1 MKRIIYTAVALIT
14 CASVFGIADYYNA
27 KKKGALVNYTDDDQV
42 TTTAV
47 TEKKTD
53 AVTVA
58 TKETGLKEKGVKAE
72 VLREEREKEPK
83 RLQQKARK
91 LKTNDQYVTKTDVV
105 VTETKEPVAVKVD
118 PVTTLLQSK
127 GGDGNDS
134 LDLKEEK
141 RSIRMEMFSRA
152 PIRTKKIKKN

>member
-42 TTTAV
+42 TTTVV

-53 AVTVA
+53 AVTLA
-58 TKETGLKEKGVKAE
+58 KNETGLRETGLREKG
-72 VLREEREKEPK
+72 EKEQK
-83 RLQQKARK
+83 RLQQKSHK
-91 LKTNDQYVTKTDVV
+91 LKTKDQYITKTDVV
-105 VTETKEPVAVKVD
+105 VTETKEPIAEKVD

-152 PIRTKKIKKN
+152 PIRTKKLKKE